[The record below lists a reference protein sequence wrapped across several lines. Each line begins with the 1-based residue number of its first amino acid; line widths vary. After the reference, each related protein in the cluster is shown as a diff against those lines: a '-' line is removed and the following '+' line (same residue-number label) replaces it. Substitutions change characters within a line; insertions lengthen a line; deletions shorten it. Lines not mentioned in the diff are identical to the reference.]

1 MAVVGAQGTRCR
13 GLEKSLRWGSTKESP
28 GGVEDTASGGPDDGG
43 WKGVVQGV
51 LGTVVDRNGTTG
63 GGDETV
69 VPYLVSDFG
78 GKGG

>member
-1 MAVVGAQGTRCR
+1 M
-13 GLEKSLRWGSTKESP
+13 
-28 GGVEDTASGGPDDGG
+28 EDTASGGPDDGG